1 MQGNPYIM
9 GLITQAG
16 VIVTAILSFITA
28 LVQLHSNKK
37 AKDSDKTLLAFKN
50 DVNIKLQENDNNNK
64 AMEKSMMILL
74 RSQIVSKCE
83 NYQSMGYLPDY
94 ARSCLNDLS
103 GMNCRAFCK
112 ASCSD
117 TTFANVIAGMR
128 MVASNKPNLFITRF
142 ASLTLLEPRKKKCV
156 IGFADSG

>member
-37 AKDSDKTLLAFKN
+37 AKDSDKTLVELKKN
-50 DVNIKLQENDNNNK
+50 VDYKLEENEKSNK
-64 AMEKSMMILL
+64 AMKEATIAML

-83 NYQSMGYLPDY
+83 NYQGLGYLPEY
-94 ARSCLNDLS
+94 ARYCLTDLFKQYTALGGNHGVNILVDEVLKLPS
-103 GMNCRAFCK
+103 IK
-112 ASCSD
+112 
-117 TTFANVIAGMR
+117 IA
-128 MVASNKPNLFITRF
+128 K
-142 ASLTLLEPRKKKCV
+142 
-156 IGFADSG
+156 

>member
-9 GLITQAG
+9 GLITQTG
-16 VIVTAILSFITA
+16 VILTAVLGFVTVLIQT
-28 LVQLHSNKK
+28 HTNKK
-37 AKDSDKTLLAFKN
+37 AKESDNTLLAFKN

-94 ARSCLNDLS
+94 ARSCLCDLFEQYTAL
-103 GMNCRAFCK
+103 GGNHG
-112 ASCSD
+112 
-117 TTFANVIAGMR
+117 V
-128 MVASNKPNLFITRF
+128 NLLVDEVLKLPAIKI
-142 ASLTLLEPRKKKCV
+142 EK
-156 IGFADSG
+156 

>member
-37 AKDSDKTLLAFKN
+37 AKDSDKTLVELKKN
-50 DVNIKLQENDNNNK
+50 VDYKLEENEKSNK
-64 AMEKSMMILL
+64 AMKEATVAML

-83 NYQSMGYLPDY
+83 TYQKLGYLPEY
-94 ARSCLNDLS
+94 ARYCLTDLFKQYTAL
-103 GMNCRAFCK
+103 GGNHG
-112 ASCSD
+112 
-117 TTFANVIAGMR
+117 V
-128 MVASNKPNLFITRF
+128 NLLVDEVLKLPAI
-142 ASLTLLEPRKKKCV
+142 K
-156 IGFADSG
+156 IN